1 MSMSSDRVKKL
12 LMQLRR
18 EIENSDVDA
27 ETQALMHELDAD
39 IHKALGQNA
48 NPIGGL
54 IRRAEAVEVRFAV
67 NHGIAEKILREIIDT
82 LAKIGV

>member
-1 MSMSSDRVKKL
+1 MSMTSDRVKKL

-27 ETQALMHELDAD
+27 ETRALMHELDAD
-39 IHKALGQNA
+39 IHKALGQSA
-48 NPIGGL
+48 NPVGGL
-54 IRRAEAVEVRFAV
+54 IRRAEAVEVKFAV

>member
-1 MSMSSDRVKKL
+1 MSSERVRKL

-18 EIENSDVDA
+18 EIEASDVDP
-27 ETQALMHELDAD
+27 ETRALMRELDTD
-39 IHKALGQNA
+39 IQKALGQNA

-54 IRRAEAVEVRFAV
+54 IRRAEAVEVKFAV
-67 NHGIAEKILREIIDT
+67 NHGVAEKILRELIDT